1 MPNGSPGGG
10 VTTSMNLRIAQ
21 LLKEAEPAEITEIL
35 AGPEP
40 SLLRLTQQQQQQQQ
54 QKERASY
61 FGIASLVGDG

>member
-21 LLKEAEPAEITEIL
+21 LLNEAEPAEITEIL

-54 QKERASY
+54 QK
-61 FGIASLVGDG
+61 